1 MKTPA
6 ATPRIQRMAGSS
18 AVAAHTS
25 SARWTVL
32 AASMLWLL
40 NGCTMEPRYRAPAL
54 PVAQQWP
61 IPPTTTAAAGDAAA
75 TPAEST
81 QGDTEAATAASV
93 AAWDIGWRDFFADP
107 RLQQLIAQALANN
120 RDLRVAVLNIQ
131 LARAQYRVQRGALL
145 PAVDATGSFTKEK
158 LPAVETGLPYTV
170 TESFYQV
177 GVGVS
182 SFELDLFGRVRSLT
196 HAALDQYLAQEQAR
210 RSAQLSLIAQ
220 IADAYLT
227 LASDRELQRLAQQTL
242 KSQEDS
248 FGLTEKRHAIGA
260 VSALDLAQA
269 QTTVESARA
278 DAARYDGNIAQD
290 TDALALLVG
299 APVDPTLLPEDFG
312 ASTIGIAELPA
323 GLPSTVLL
331 RRPDVLQS
339 EFMLRSANA
348 DIGAARA
355 AFFPTISLTAA
366 IGSASPAL
374 SGLFKSGTG
383 SWSFVP
389 QASLPLFQ
397 GGQLVGNLAI
407 ARTDR
412 DIAVAQYEKA
422 IQSAFRDVADALALT
437 LTLERQR
444 QAQESLVAATQ
455 RAYDLSQQR
464 YKAGSDSYLAV
475 LDAQRSY
482 YGAQQGLIA
491 TRLAQQ
497 NNRVTLYKALGGGW
511 QEHSRGTTANE

>member
-1 MKTPA
+1 MT
-6 ATPRIQRMAGSS
+6 RSS
-18 AVAAHTS
+18 TMH
-25 SARWTVL
+25 ARSLSVRRTAF
-32 AASMLWLL
+32 AASALWLL
-40 NGCTMEPRYRAPAL
+40 HGCTMEPRYRAPAL
-54 PVAQQWP
+54 PVPQQWP
-61 IPPTTTAAAGDAAA
+61 LPATTAAPGEPVAAPTEPTGSPGEADA
-75 TPAEST
+75 
-81 QGDTEAATAASV
+81 AASV
-93 AAWDIGWRDFFADP
+93 AAWDIGWRDFFADE

-131 LARAQYRVQRGALL
+131 LARAQYRVQRSALL
-145 PAVDATGSFTKEK
+145 PAIDASGSYTKAK
-158 LPAVETGLPYTV
+158 LPAVETGLPYSV
-170 TESFYQV
+170 TESYYQV

-196 HAALDQYLAQEQAR
+196 HAALEQYLSQEQAR

-220 IADAYLT
+220 VANAYLT
-227 LASDRELQRLAQQTL
+227 LASDRELERLAQDTL
-242 KSQEDS
+242 KNQEDS
-248 FGLTEKRHAIGA
+248 FALTQKRHAIGA
-260 VSALDLAQA
+260 VSGLDLAQA
-269 QTTVESARA
+269 QTTVESARS
-278 DAARYDGNIAQD
+278 DAARYEGNVAQD
-290 TDALALLVG
+290 IDALGLLVG
-299 APVDPTLLPEDFG
+299 ASVDAGLLPQDFG
-312 ASTIGIAELPA
+312 PGTMGVAALPP

-331 RRPDVLQS
+331 RRPDVLQA
-339 EFMLRSANA
+339 EYVLRSANA

-355 AFFPTISLTAA
+355 AFFPTISLTGT

-383 SWSFVP
+383 TWNFAPEVT
-389 QASLPLFQ
+389 LPLFH
-397 GGQLVGNLAI
+397 GGQLIGNLAV
-407 ARTDR
+407 ARTER

-422 IQSAFRDVADALALT
+422 IQSGFREVADALALT
-437 LTLERQR
+437 PTLERER
-444 QAQESLVAATQ
+444 VAQEALVDASR

-475 LDAQRSY
+475 LDAQRSF

>member
-1 MKTPA
+1 M
-6 ATPRIQRMAGSS
+6 
-18 AVAAHTS
+18 
-25 SARWTVL
+25 
-32 AASMLWLL
+32 
-40 NGCTMEPRYRAPAL
+40 
-54 PVAQQWP
+54 
-61 IPPTTTAAAGDAAA
+61 
-75 TPAEST
+75 
-81 QGDTEAATAASV
+81 
-93 AAWDIGWRDFFADP
+93 
-107 RLQQLIAQALANN
+107 
-120 RDLRVAVLNIQ
+120 
-131 LARAQYRVQRGALL
+131 
-145 PAVDATGSFTKEK
+145 
-158 LPAVETGLPYTV
+158 
-170 TESFYQV
+170 
-177 GVGVS
+177 S

-196 HAALDQYLAQEQAR
+196 HAALEQYLAQEQAR

-220 IADAYLT
+220 IANTYLT

-290 TDALALLVG
+290 IDALALLVG
-299 APVDPTLLPEDFG
+299 APVDATLLPEDFG
-312 ASTIGIAELPA
+312 ASTVGIAALPP
-323 GLPSTVLL
+323 GVPSTVLL

-339 EFMLRSANA
+339 EYLLRSANA

-366 IGSASPAL
+366 VGSASPAL

-383 SWSFVP
+383 AWNFSP
-389 QASLPLFQ
+389 QATLPLFH
-397 GGQLVGNLAI
+397 GGELVGNLSI

-412 DIAVAQYEKA
+412 DIALAQYEKS
-422 IQSAFRDVADALALT
+422 IQSGFREVADALALT

-444 QAQESLVAATQ
+444 QAQEALVAASQ

-464 YKAGSDSYLAV
+464 YRAGSDSYLTV

-511 QEHSRGTTANE
+511 QEHSRRTTGQ

>member
-1 MKTPA
+1 MVHGGMFA
-6 ATPRIQRMAGSS
+6 AAALGLLS
-18 AVAAHTS
+18 A
-25 SARWTVL
+25 
-32 AASMLWLL
+32 
-40 NGCTMEPRYRAPAL
+40 CTMEPRYRAPPL
-54 PVAQQWP
+54 PVAPQWP
-61 IPPTTTAAAGDAAA
+61 MPPSTTVAADAAPA
-75 TPAEST
+75 PAEPSPSPA
-81 QGDTEAATAASV
+81 EASTAASV
-93 AAWDIGWRDFFADP
+93 AAWDIGWRDFFADA

-131 LARAQYRVQRGALL
+131 LARAQYRVQRSNLL
-145 PAVDATGSFTKEK
+145 PAINASGSYTKEK
-158 LPAVETGLPYTV
+158 LPAVETGLPYSI
-170 TESFYQV
+170 TESFYQA

-182 SFELDLFGRVRSLT
+182 AFELDLFGRVRSLT
-196 HAALDQYLAQEQAR
+196 HAALEQYLAQEQAR

-227 LASDRELQRLAQQTL
+227 LASDQELKQLAQQTL

-248 FGLTEKRHAIGA
+248 FGLTQQRHAIGA
-260 VSALDLAQA
+260 VSGLDLAQA
-269 QTTVESARA
+269 QTTVEQARA

-290 TDALALLVG
+290 IDALTLLVG
-299 APVDPTLLPEDFG
+299 APVDPALLPQDFDG
-312 ASTIGIAELPA
+312 KTMGLSALPA

-331 RRPDVLQS
+331 RRPDVLQA
-339 EFMLRSANA
+339 EHLLRSASA

-355 AFFPTISLTAA
+355 AFFPTISLTGT

-383 SWSFVP
+383 SWSFMP
-389 QASLPLFQ
+389 QATLPLFH
-397 GGQLVGNLAI
+397 GGELIGNLSV
-407 ARTDR
+407 ARTNR
-412 DIAVAQYEKA
+412 DIALAQYEKA
-422 IQSAFRDVADALALT
+422 IQSSFRDVADALALT

-444 QAQESLVAATQ
+444 QAQEALVDASKH
-455 RAYDLSQQR
+455 AYDFSQQR
-464 YKAGSDSYLAV
+464 YKSGTDSYLAV

-511 QEHSRGTTANE
+511 QEHSAGSASQ

>member
-1 MKTPA
+1 M
-6 ATPRIQRMAGSS
+6 
-18 AVAAHTS
+18 AAHVS
-25 SARWTVL
+25 SVRWTVL
-32 AASMLWLL
+32 AASALWLL
-40 NGCTMEPRYRAPAL
+40 HGCTMEPRYRAPAL
-54 PVAQQWP
+54 PVPEQWP
-61 IPPTTTAAAGDAAA
+61 IPPTSAAAGDTTAAPNE
-75 TPAEST
+75 PAP
-81 QGDTEAATAASV
+81 GAAEAATAASL
-93 AAWDIGWRDFFADP
+93 AARDIGWRDFFADP
-107 RLQQLIAQALANN
+107 RLQQLIAQALVNN

-131 LARAQYRVQRGALL
+131 LARAQYRVQRSELL
-145 PAVDATGSFTKEK
+145 PAINATGSYTKEK
-158 LPAVETGLPYTV
+158 LPAVETGLPYSV
-170 TESFYQV
+170 TESFYQA

-196 HAALDQYLAQEQAR
+196 HAALAQYLAQEQAR

-220 IADAYLT
+220 IANAYLT

-248 FGLTEKRHAIGA
+248 FGLTERRHAIGA

-269 QTTVESARA
+269 QTTVETARA

-290 TDALALLVG
+290 MDALALLVG
-299 APVDPTLLPEDFG
+299 APVDATLLPQDFEG
-312 ASTIGIAELPA
+312 GTIGLEALPA

-366 IGSASPAL
+366 YGYASPAL
-374 SGLFKSGTG
+374 SGLFKSGN
-383 SWSFVP
+383 SAWNFSP
-389 QASLPLFQ
+389 QATLPLFH
-397 GGQLVGNLAI
+397 GGELVGNLAI

-422 IQSAFRDVADALALT
+422 IQSAFREAADALALT

-444 QAQESLVAATQ
+444 QAQEALVAATQ

-464 YKAGSDSYLAV
+464 YKAGSDSYLVV

-482 YGAQQGLIA
+482 YSAQQGLIA

-511 QEHSRGTTANE
+511 QEHSRGATGNE